1 MSTPINLQKESL
13 RAIGNLDV
21 INLLKYNSIYS
32 CDLVSK
38 DTFSQLM
45 NDLQF
50 ETALIEVMASPSFT
64 EEWKKKVEK
73 KVINMNSVSKK
84 LIHIE
89 CVLTKEELM
98 ADHLLDELYFL
109 ASINEFVV
117 IIANPSKNKSYMN
130 LNTLKVDVNTEYNE
144 KIIWFEN
151 DAADLYI
158 ID

>member
-1 MSTPINLQKESL
+1 MSSPLHLQKESL
-13 RAIGNLDV
+13 GAIGNLDV

-64 EEWKKKVEK
+64 EEWKRKENNKYD
-73 KVINMNSVSKK
+73 SVSKK

-109 ASINEFVV
+109 ASINDFVV

-144 KIIWFEN
+144 KIIWFEY